1 MKLQVKLS
9 VLIGIV
15 FTSGSLIINGSNSII
30 SKREA
35 IRTQDKILTDALD
48 FVRESRTNDVSEVLV
63 FSETSPAPISA
74 TLYFDDSE
82 PVVLIEGIDGSR
94 VLKIP
99 DLEISEVASATK
111 TPLNLNDENSMR
123 ISSYSIGNGEWL
135 IVGLS
140 VATVNQ
146 EFSNAIGRSFLLTVI
161 IALLMTLLVRF
172 LISRALRPIDLII
185 EDAKKI
191 ATGSTEIK
199 LRTAGGND
207 EISRLTHTLDE
218 MLGRI
223 QKAVKSAKDSET
235 LMKEFMGDASHELRS
250 PLTVIRGYVDILAGQ
265 QTLSDEQRER
275 AIYRLKSESLR
286 MSKTI
291 DDLLILAEI
300 GEVEI
305 RKSDEVDLTDLVTEF
320 VEDFKVRNPGRSLHQ
335 NIDSKVTVPGNS
347 EQLSR
352 MIANLLSNIER
363 HTPELAAVEILL
375 IKGQTEAN
383 LYFDDAGAGLTPD
396 TYSRLNTGFERFDKN
411 RSKSGGG
418 FGLGL
423 SIMSAIVKNHGG
435 TVQLSPSHLG
445 GLRTQI
451 SLPTSTSKN

>member
-35 IRTQDKILTDALD
+35 IRTQDKILKDALD
-48 FVRESRTNDVSEVLV
+48 LVRESPTKDVSEVLV

-74 TLYFDDSE
+74 TLYSDDSE

-94 VLKIP
+94 ELKIP
-99 DLEISEVASATK
+99 NLEISKVASATK
-111 TPLNLNDENSMR
+111 SPLSLNDQNSMR

-140 VATVNQ
+140 IASVNQ
-146 EFSNAIGRSFLLTVI
+146 EFSNSIGRSLLLTVT

-172 LISRALRPIDLII
+172 LVSRALRPIDLII
-185 EDAKKI
+185 EDAKNI
-191 ATGSTEIK
+191 AAGSTEIK
-199 LRTAGGND
+199 LRTAIGND
-207 EISRLTHTLDE
+207 EISRLTQTLDE
-218 MLGRI
+218 MLDRI
-223 QKAVKSAKDSET
+223 QKAVKTAKDSEN
-235 LMKEFMGDASHELRS
+235 LMKEFMDDASHELRS

-265 QTLSDEQRER
+265 QALSDEQRER

-291 DDLLILAEI
+291 DDLLTLAEI
-300 GEVEI
+300 GEVKI
-305 RKSDEVDLTDLVTEF
+305 RQSDEVNLSDLVTEF
-320 VEDFKVRNPGRSLHQ
+320 VEDFKSRNPSRSVHQ
-335 NIDSKVTVPGNS
+335 NIDSKVTVSGNS

-352 MIANLLSNIER
+352 MIANLISNIER
-363 HTPELAAVEILL
+363 HTPELAAVEVLL
-375 IKGQTEAN
+375 VKSQTEAN
-383 LYFDDAGAGLTPD
+383 LFFDDAGAGLTAD
-396 TYSRLNTGFERFDKN
+396 TYSRLNTGFQRFDKS

-435 TVQLSPSHLG
+435 TVRLSPSHLG

>member
-35 IRTQDKILTDALD
+35 IRTQDKILNDALD
-48 FVRESRTNDVSEVLV
+48 FVRESPTNDVSEVLV

-74 TLYFDDSE
+74 TLYFDDSQ

-99 DLEISEVASATK
+99 NLEVSEVASATK

-275 AIYRLKSESLR
+275 AIYRLKSESFR

-320 VEDFKVRNPGRSLHQ
+320 VEDFKVRNPGRSVHQ

-347 EQLSR
+347 EQL
-352 MIANLLSNIER
+352 
-363 HTPELAAVEILL
+363 
-375 IKGQTEAN
+375 
-383 LYFDDAGAGLTPD
+383 
-396 TYSRLNTGFERFDKN
+396 
-411 RSKSGGG
+411 
-418 FGLGL
+418 
-423 SIMSAIVKNHGG
+423 
-435 TVQLSPSHLG
+435 
-445 GLRTQI
+445 
-451 SLPTSTSKN
+451 